1 MWVGRTMEV
10 VEVGEAFWRR
20 TRGLSM
26 RAACNSRGSS
36 HYTHFTHALN
46 FIFYTL
52 PKTTTLHNEKDI
64 Y

>member
-36 HYTHFTHALN
+36 HYTHFTHVFKL
-46 FIFYTL
+46 Y
-52 PKTTTLHNEKDI
+52 